1 MKRLQKLETA
11 SILRLTFA
19 AFTLAFFIAA
29 LIAPDRADMLGGFIR
44 ICTLPAQLT
53 KDYFKPELGGLS
65 ASMLNTGLLSLICTA
80 LTLLPGTTVNG
91 VTALAWFLTIGFG
104 TFGMNPVNMLP
115 LMLGTFVYAR
125 IRREPFAR
133 YIHFAMFS
141 TGVAP
146 IITQVLLYYPDAAAG
161 PRVTPLGV
169 ALALGVGIFVGCA
182 MPGLCAHSPGFHKG
196 YNLYNAGPA
205 AGFLCFLLY
214 AVLYKT
220 LGVEAPAIEASLG
233 EGHPLFVNAF
243 CGTMFALCVIAG
255 LIVNGGPGDYKKL
268 LLDPGFRVD
277 FAQKYSAGSVLINL
291 GVYGLFILLY
301 YNVIGANFTGP
312 TMGVVFCM
320 VCCFAAGATP
330 RNVLPIMLGYGAMG
344 LLHRLGVTAFAVNSQ
359 ALVVGL
365 CYASGLAP
373 IAGEYGLLAGVFA
386 GILHYCLVTSVPAIH
401 GGFNL
406 YNGGFTSGIV
416 AFLYVPVLE
425 HYVKKRV
432 ES

>member
-1 MKRLQKLETA
+1 MLPGFVR
-11 SILRLTFA
+11 ILT
-19 AFTLAFFIAA
+19 
-29 LIAPDRADMLGGFIR
+29 G
-44 ICTLPAQLT
+44 PAQLT

-91 VTALAWFLTIGFG
+91 VTALAWFLTVGFG

-115 LMLGTFVYAR
+115 LMLGAFVYAR
-125 IRREPFAR
+125 IRREPFAK

-205 AGFLCFLLY
+205 AGFLCFLLF

-220 LGVEAPAIEASLG
+220 LGVEAPVIEASLG
-233 EGHPLFVNAF
+233 EGHPVFVNAF

-277 FAQKYSAGSVLINL
+277 FTQKYSAGSVMMNL
-291 GVYGLFILLY
+291 ARLRPVYS
-301 YNVIGANFTGP
+301 A
-312 TMGVVFCM
+312 
-320 VCCFAAGATP
+320 
-330 RNVLPIMLGYGAMG
+330 VLQPDRRD
-344 LLHRLGVTAFAVNSQ
+344 LHRPHHGRGVLHGVLLRHGRDAPERA
-359 ALVVGL
+359 ADHAGL
-365 CYASGLAP
+365 RADGPSAP
-373 IAGEYGLLAGVFA
+373 PGARRP
-386 GILHYCLVTSVPAIH
+386 SP
-401 GGFNL
+401 
-406 YNGGFTSGIV
+406 
-416 AFLYVPVLE
+416 
-425 HYVKKRV
+425 
-432 ES
+432 